1 MFGDEAGIKI
11 EVGSLNLD
19 ARAHADEHFC
29 DLVPAEAVGVV
40 NEDAIT
46 GEDDLPNGLW

>member
-1 MFGDEAGIKI
+1 MFGDEAGI
-11 EVGSLNLD
+11 EVEIGSLNLD
-19 ARAHADEHFC
+19 ARAGADEHFC

-46 GEDDLPNGLW
+46 RKDDLMITW